1 VPMGFLSLNHSLG
14 PSRVQSSSA
23 GTLANGKEFTQCGLE
38 GVAKW
43 LGMGGVCSGPPC
55 SPVDLQRVEGEPG
68 LWLSFMTAQQL
79 ACFSL
84 KEHNEGVG
92 IQGEGRVP
100 ENL

>member
-1 VPMGFLSLNHSLG
+1 
-14 PSRVQSSSA
+14 
-23 GTLANGKEFTQCGLE
+23 
-38 GVAKW
+38 
-43 LGMGGVCSGPPC
+43 
-55 SPVDLQRVEGEPG
+55 VDLQRVEGEPG